1 MKTDPTVQLAFRD
14 QQYTLRSG
22 MTARSAVLKIGF
34 DPNAVLIVRNG
45 ELITDDEILD
55 AGDQVRLVPVIS
67 GGCAP

>member
-1 MKTDPTVQLAFRD
+1 MNTHPTIQIAFRD
-14 QQYTLRSG
+14 QQHTVRSG
-22 MTARSAVLKIGF
+22 MTARSAILKIGL

-67 GGCAP
+67 GGCSS